1 LDGRLPRRVFM
12 ISSSLESKLSSSS
25 SLLLTGAGNNLGDVT
40 RMATKPPLN
49 CSHMG
54 GDGDGGSKGPLE
66 VDDSRSTATMEVATL
81 R

>member
-1 LDGRLPRRVFM
+1 
-12 ISSSLESKLSSSS
+12 
-25 SLLLTGAGNNLGDVT
+25 
-40 RMATKPPLN
+40 
-49 CSHMG
+49 MG